1 MATINVDAAA
11 FTLRSDWRVVTGSNG
26 VKEIVEGPTMAT
38 NTVSFEYKI
47 SSHAKV
53 ISAKVHS
60 TWGEPLSGYAIRTVN
75 GKVPDADGWAD
86 VEVDPAQGS
95 LAVQFA
101 FKANGNTT
109 STGDRY
115 AVAEVTDIYLLIE
128 TEGGSGYIYKAENG
142 ELVPYKFHRVENG
155 VLVPYNMLCATQDYE
170 RVIQTL
176 LMADGKQLYTSDS
189 KQFKVLG
196 G

>member
-1 MATINVDAAA
+1 MAEIRISADDFHLT
-11 FTLRSDWRVVTGSNG
+11 SEWRVVTGSNG
-26 VKEIVEGPTMAT
+26 VKEIVEGPSIAVK
-38 NTVSFEYKI
+38 NIVFAYELPRG
-47 SSHAKV
+47 AKV
-53 ISAKVHS
+53 RNARVHS
-60 TWGEPLSGYAIRTVN
+60 TWGSPLSGYAIRTVN
-75 GKVPDADGWAD
+75 GVFPDNDGMVD
-86 VEVDPAQGS
+86 VTIDPEQTSVTVA
-95 LAVQFA
+95 FR
-101 FKANGNTT
+101 FKANGNTD
-109 STGDRY
+109 STGDRS
-115 AVAEVTDIYLLIE
+115 AVASVTDVYLLIE
-128 TEGGSGYIYKAENG
+128 TSGGSGYIYRAEKG